1 MMKQGEDRLQIMSS
15 FIEVFEVGQSDICHI
30 IMRFIYIEMEI
41 TLLS

>member
-15 FIEVFEVGQSDICHI
+15 FIEVFEVGQSDIYHI
-30 IMRFIYIEMEI
+30 IMRFMYIEMEI